1 MRARTAGRRRRDF
14 CERAEWSVCR
24 RGDLFLPRARAK
36 VVPGAMSHRAR
47 RPLEVPPSGRDCFAF
62 STRRGEITPR
72 ASGDEGGTGAGA
84 GDSLCYTPVALVV
97 VERGDSLCFPGSAR
111 GGRA

>member
-36 VVPGAMSHRAR
+36 VVPGAMSHSPR

-62 STRRGEITPR
+62 STRRGEITRRALPVMRAVPGQALATACAIPR
-72 ASGDEGGTGAGA
+72 
-84 GDSLCYTPVALVV
+84 
-97 VERGDSLCFPGSAR
+97 
-111 GGRA
+111 